1 MLIND
6 FTTYLYRDGLNDT
19 SIESYLRVVNIFLSW
34 CDKKGYDIENMT
46 YKQCT
51 TYFKEL
57 QNKKTKYHLKLK
69 DTTIKSYV
77 GAIKKYFV
85 YLVHEDV
92 YTVSPLENFDYA
104 IDKDYTHDVL
114 SAKELELLYICYPTL
129 DIKFPS
135 CKSVAIR
142 NKVLTGLMVFQGID
156 TRILKHLTINHI
168 NLDKQMLLVPGTKK
182 SEPKSFKLR
191 PEQIS
196 VLRQYLSIDRPIL
209 QNKINCHSEA
219 LFPLNSNRYSIITNQ
234 TIKVLETINIKVKN
248 NRQIRASVM
257 ALWTQN
263 DDLRTAQRKSR
274 HRFITS
280 TESYKKYNPK
290 ANREAADKYHVMQ

>member
-1 MLIND
+1 MLTD
-6 FTTYLYRDGLNDT
+6 GFTTYLYRDSLNDT
-19 SIESYLRVVNIFLSW
+19 SIKSYLRIVNIFLSW

-51 TYFKEL
+51 NYFKEL
-57 QNKKTKYHLKLK
+57 QDKKTKYQLNLK

-92 YTVSPLENFDYA
+92 YTVSPLENYEYA

-114 SAKELELLYICYPTL
+114 STKELELLYVCYPTL
-129 DIKFPS
+129 DIKFPN

-168 NLDKQMLLVPGTKK
+168 DLQKRKFLVPGTKK

-191 PEQIS
+191 PEQID
-196 VLRQYLSIDRPIL
+196 VLRQYLSFDRPIL
-209 QNKINCHSEA
+209 QNKINNHSEA

-234 TIKVLETINIKVKN
+234 TIKVLKTINYRVKN
-248 NRQIRASVM
+248 SLQIRASVI
-257 ALWTQN
+257 ALWVQN
-263 DDLRTAQRKSR
+263 DNLRLAQKKSR

-280 TESYKKYNPK
+280 TENYEKYNPN
-290 ANREAADKYHVMQ
+290 ANREAVDKYHVMR